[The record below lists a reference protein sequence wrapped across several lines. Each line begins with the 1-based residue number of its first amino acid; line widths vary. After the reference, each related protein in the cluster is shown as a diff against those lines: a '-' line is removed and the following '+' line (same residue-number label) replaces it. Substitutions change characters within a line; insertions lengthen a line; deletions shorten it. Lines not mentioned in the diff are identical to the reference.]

1 MGGASQLVLGPV
13 LGLILFGGVLVGPVS
28 GQFVAPEGSDFHNGS
43 SLVLEDD
50 GRGSEWLVRLE
61 QALSLSDREGVVT
74 VMRSL
79 RNLHQ
84 ARLVPFGPRTHV
96 PVIDRA
102 ARLIV
107 AHGEGPVLDA
117 VLADA
122 RAVIASALQRRDLA
136 TLMDH
141 ATRGLAL
148 DTWRD
153 AAWAGARL
161 KFEEGRWWEAASL
174 AQRLPTSAGVQAL
187 LDAAQAQL
195 PVAEAPPSG
204 GPWERSIMTL
214 RLPADPYQYSEALP
228 LLIDG
233 RGDELLVLDYLGLQG
248 LDLDAG
254 GLFVEF
260 TSERFDWAME
270 LLGGERF
277 VLGLP
282 APRRFHAAR
291 QGQRLVLPFNVA
303 SERWRN
309 PRGKREARL
318 FAVDLG
324 PLTDPPGLPRV
335 AWSARAESLE
345 SSVFGTPVIAGGRV
359 FVPVARGGLQTEV
372 SLAAYALDDGRL
384 LFETPLVRG
393 AQPLRFAS
401 RRAEIHVD
409 DVDKRAREGT
419 LVVHQGVVYVC
430 TGFGVFAAVDGLTG
444 ELRHTF
450 RYDRVFS
457 QEQSTFNAAFLFDSG
472 AWDHEPVRLHG
483 ERLVIAPSDS
493 RFLYMLAL
501 EPGAEGHLIREDPIE
516 RLDRRDVV
524 ALVDDPQGG
533 EAPLVVATRRRD
545 NLSSLVLLDS
555 NGHTLATSAP
565 LPEGEDQTGRPL
577 VLGGAVVLP
586 TASGLRLF
594 ALHDLQR
601 PPVLV
606 PQPAGMPPPTVVY
619 GTRGGLLSLHPSD
632 GGELLAI
639 YRRRAR

>member
-1 MGGASQLVLGPV
+1 MGGLNQLALGV
-13 LGLILFGGVLVGPVS
+13 VLFGGVLVGSSS
-28 GQFVAPEGSDFHNGS
+28 GQFVAPEGSDFHNGT
-43 SLVLEDD
+43 SLILEDD

-61 QALSLSDREGVVT
+61 QALALSDKEGVVT
-74 VMRSL
+74 VMRGL
-79 RNLHQ
+79 RNLRET
-84 ARLVPFGPRTHV
+84 RLVPFGPRTHV

-102 ARLIV
+102 AGLIV
-107 AHGEGPVLDA
+107 SFGEGPVLEA

-122 RAVIASALQRRDLA
+122 RAAIASALQRRDLA

-141 ATRGLAL
+141 ATRARAL
-148 DTWRD
+148 DSWRD

-161 KFEEGRWWEAASL
+161 QFEEGRWWEAASL
-174 AQRLPTSAGVQAL
+174 AQVLPTSAGVAAL
-187 LDAAQAQL
+187 LAAAQAQL
-195 PVAEAPPSG
+195 PVAEAPPTG

-214 RLPADPYQYSEALP
+214 RLPEDRYQYAEALP
-228 LLIDG
+228 LVIDG
-233 RGDELLVLDYLGLQG
+233 RGDEVLVLDHQGLQG
-248 LDLDAG
+248 LDLDAD
-254 GLFVEF
+254 GLFIEF
-260 TSERFDWAME
+260 TTERFDWGIE
-270 LLGGERF
+270 FLGEERF
-277 VLGLP
+277 GLGLP
-282 APRRFHAAR
+282 APRRFVAAR
-291 QGQRLVLPFNVA
+291 RGQRLVLPFNVA
-303 SERWRN
+303 IEGWRN
-309 PRGKREARL
+309 PRGRREARL

-324 PLTDPPGLPRV
+324 EVTDPPTMPRV
-335 AWSARAESLE
+335 AWSARAESPV
-345 SSVFGTPVIAGGRV
+345 SSVFGTPVIAGERV
-359 FVPVARGGLQTEV
+359 FVPVARGGLQVEV

-393 AQPLRFAS
+393 SQPLRFAS
-401 RRAEIHVD
+401 RRAEIDVEL
-409 DVDKRAREGT
+409 VDKRAREGT
-419 LVVHQGVVYVC
+419 LAVHQGVVYVC

-444 ELRHTF
+444 TLRHTF
-450 RYDRVFS
+450 RYDRVFA
-457 QEQSTFNAAFLFDSG
+457 QDQSAFDSAFLFDSG

-555 NGHTLATSAP
+555 NGHTLATSAA
-565 LPEGEDQTGRPL
+565 LPAGEHQTGRPL

-586 TASGLRLF
+586 TARGLRLF

-606 PQPAGMPPPTVVY
+606 PQPADMPPPTEVY
-619 GTRGGLLSLHPSD
+619 GTRGGLLSLHPRD